1 MCHCCCVTFEA
12 ESDAVEGARVAIDHV
27 LIVSRD
33 LVATAAAL
41 FERTGLASVPG
52 GVHDG
57 LGTRNAIVP
66 LGVGY
71 LEIVEAHDEAL
82 ARANPFGRLVLAGHA
97 AAQQAGR
104 DDVLFAWSVAV
115 DDAPAVAARLDIG
128 TMSLSRA
135 GVSVQLAGV
144 EESVADPAR
153 PFFLQRASGQESP
166 ASKPAGHRVDPIGL
180 SRISIVT
187 PNEPSWIN
195 EVPTGEITFDCVS
208 EPVAAL
214 ISVDINL
221 RNGDTI
227 HLTAMEPVGASV

>member
-1 MCHCCCVTFEA
+1 MTG
-12 ESDAVEGARVAIDHV
+12 SSRGVAIDHV

-33 LVATAAAL
+33 LAVTSAEL
-41 FERTGLASVPG
+41 FERTGLASIPG

-57 LGTRNAIVP
+57 LGTRNVIVP

-82 ARANPFGRLVLAGHA
+82 ARANPFGQLVLAGHA

-104 DDVLFAWSVAV
+104 DDILFAWSVAV

-195 EVPTGEITFDCVS
+195 EVPTGEINFDCVS
-208 EPVAAL
+208 EPASAL

-227 HLTAMEPVGASV
+227 RLTANGPLSPC